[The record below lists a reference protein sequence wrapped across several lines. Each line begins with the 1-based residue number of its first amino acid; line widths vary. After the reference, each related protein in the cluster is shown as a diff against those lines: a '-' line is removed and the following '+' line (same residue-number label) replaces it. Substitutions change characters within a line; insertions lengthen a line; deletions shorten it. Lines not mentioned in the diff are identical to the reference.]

1 MTMERTLNLETKGF
15 SKVKCFDMGD
25 LLKHITE
32 LKEDGR
38 ITDKGKGSI
47 ILANYFDCLDS
58 GCQTSRPKPFTD
70 NSPAS
75 RKDRRPSKKNK
86 P

>member
-1 MTMERTLNLETKGF
+1 
-15 SKVKCFDMGD
+15 MGD
-25 LLKHITE
+25 LLKKITE

-38 ITDKGKGSI
+38 ITDKGQGSI

-58 GCQTSRPKPFTD
+58 GCQTSRPQPIAD

-75 RKDRRPSKKNK
+75 RNRSFRNKKNK

>member
-1 MTMERTLNLETKGF
+1 
-15 SKVKCFDMGD
+15 MGD

-58 GCQTSRPKPFTD
+58 GCQGSRPKPIAD
-70 NSPAS
+70 NSPANRNRS
-75 RKDRRPSKKNK
+75 FRNKKNK